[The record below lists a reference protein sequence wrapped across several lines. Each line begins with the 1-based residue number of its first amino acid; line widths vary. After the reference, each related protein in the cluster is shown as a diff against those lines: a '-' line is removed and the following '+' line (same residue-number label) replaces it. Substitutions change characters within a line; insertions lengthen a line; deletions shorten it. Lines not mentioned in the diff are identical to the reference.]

1 MFLSN
6 NDMYLLN
13 EIASVLQIDNG
24 SISKSNVEE
33 LVNLIE
39 KLEKQKAK
47 NRDKIKNFISEK
59 RKKDKTYAQSYSKK
73 KEMLGI

>member
-6 NDMYLLN
+6 EDMYLLN

-24 SISKSNVEE
+24 SVPKSNVEE
-33 LVNLIE
+33 FVKLIE

-47 NRDKIKNFISEK
+47 NREK
-59 RKKDKTYAQSYSKK
+59 TRAFVNSKRQQDKTYGQSYKRK
-73 KEMLGI
+73 NQILGL